1 MRFFL
6 GGIFCCIYKP
16 SKIQEGM
23 ILVQSTKPQHTNP
36 HSTSRFL
43 AWYHDHPF
51 EIDQRGL
58 HVFLGLPAGVPCQ
71 KPQSLTSP
79 VLISQMLFICS
90 FLITNY
96 KLIFVLHSTWL
107 YPGTLFILF
116 LVVFSF
122 RPLAFTIS
130 MNRIG

>member
-1 MRFFL
+1 M
-6 GGIFCCIYKP
+6 
-16 SKIQEGM
+16 
-23 ILVQSTKPQHTNP
+23 
-36 HSTSRFL
+36 
-43 AWYHDHPF
+43 
-51 EIDQRGL
+51 
-58 HVFLGLPAGVPCQ
+58 FLGLPAGVPCQ
-71 KPQSLTSP
+71 KSQFCFDLTSP

-90 FLITNY
+90 CLITNY
-96 KLIFVLHSTWL
+96 KFIFVLHSTWL